1 MTKRLFSFLLAS
13 ILMTCTCLSA
23 FAADSQ
29 GGAISNTIGNVYNGA
44 SDVQSAVSD
53 PVTWYVS
60 NQIVG
65 DSKYSDGIDLIC
77 PNGDYEEHY
86 DDAFSSA
93 VCPYDGEALI
103 IKGNGVTFTPGGGSG
118 NLGMGVGRKDLPG
131 YTGGVSNVNRSGVL
145 MLPMEHDFIATTNN
159 STFEPSTSTS
169 SSYKSVF
176 CPDYKGDYIVA
187 DSLGTNIEYS
197 FSCSDD
203 VFSSKM
209 WSSDSSTTFY
219 HGVGV
224 SFKVTAPVDG
234 YYAVYSSP
242 TYSCGGYAPRDNSS
256 YSRKDQKFSWYKGT
270 SGYTSFSRSYY
281 AKGQSIV
288 INARPR
294 IHYTGLWDIGY
305 PSTSSYF
312 YCYGVPILSVEPVDA
327 SSSNISNQT
336 KIVINNNNV
345 KNTWNGNVYVDASNH
360 LTYIF
365 PQYTYINE
373 NYEHVTSISENPIIY
388 NSETN
393 QYYTYSPTTNNYY
406 YISYGEKTNPTPTP
420 SPDPDSPEPIPKPST
435 PETAEGG
442 DDNSG
447 KILDVLYKIW
457 DEIKNGFAN
466 VKVWSANIQ
475 TEISTSFTNFT
486 AKFTEY
492 SNNVKT
498 WFTNL
503 QSSFSTSITNLSN
516 SIKLSIENLNVNIQ
530 NYFNKKLPNLPIGDF
545 TIHPDATRR
554 RIIPKMNT
562 NEFEDSHGTW
572 IASGSARYSTSHDY
586 YMAFDG
592 TSNCWEV
599 NNTKPSILQIQIP
612 DPENYFIDGYVL
624 ASLQYS
630 SEYPKDW
637 ILQGSD
643 DGETWVDLDTQTSQN
658 LSDSKE
664 HEYSLKLNK
673 CYTYYRMYMTNYNSS
688 WNSLSTFNLLG
699 YTADDIDVATPSPSP
714 SPAPDPVEPIL
725 PDAQNYIIPKM
736 NSNTFT
742 DEHGTW
748 IASGSSKY
756 SDVFDFFYAFDRST
770 ANFWETNSS
779 PSNLQI
785 EIPDP
790 ESYYIDGY
798 IMRISKFNNRYAK
811 EWTLQGSDDGKT
823 WDDLDKQTGQNLSD
837 LEEHKYPLTLRKA
850 YKYYRLNMSN
860 YASSMCSLSHFN
872 LLGYDAKDV
881 VTPTPSPT
889 DPTSPSP
896 APDPGTDPTPVP
908 TPGGGTVPAPGG
920 DSNIS
925 GGDDEGLF
933 GWLWDLLKDLVKAIL
948 KAIFKILS
956 NILGFLIWIVERV
969 GLLLPFLPAPAIAA
983 LGAGVVLIF
992 VIRII
997 RFIRG

>member
-1 MTKRLFSFLLAS
+1 MIKRLFSFLLAS
-13 ILMTCTCLSA
+13 ILMTCICLSA

-29 GGAISNTIGNVYNGA
+29 GGSISNTIGNVYNGV
-44 SDVQSAVSD
+44 SDIQNGVSD
-53 PVTWYVS
+53 PVSWYVS

-118 NLGMGVGRKDLPG
+118 NLGTGVGRKDLPG

-159 STFEPSTSTS
+159 STFEPSTSAS

-197 FSCSDD
+197 FSCSGN

-242 TYSCGGYAPRDNSS
+242 KFSYGGYAPRDNSS
-256 YSRKDQKFSWYKGT
+256 YSRKDQEFKWYKGS

-281 AKGQSIV
+281 AKGQSII

-312 YCYGVPILSVEPVDA
+312 YCYGVPTLSVEPVDA
-327 SSSNISNQT
+327 SSSNISSKT

-393 QYYTYSPTTNNYY
+393 QYYTYSPVTNNYY
-406 YISYGEKTNPTPTP
+406 YISYGEKSDPTPTP
-420 SPDPDSPEPIPKPST
+420 SPDPDSSNPTPTTKPNT

-442 DDNSG
+442 DNNSG

-486 AKFTEY
+486 VKFTEY

-530 NYFNKKLPNLPIGDF
+530 NYFNKKLPNLPIGNF

-562 NEFEDSHGTW
+562 NEFEDSHGMW

-612 DPENYFIDGYVL
+612 DPENYYIDGYVL

-643 DGETWVDLDTQTSQN
+643 DGEVWVDLDTQTDQN
-658 LSDSKE
+658 LSDLKE
-664 HEYSLKLNK
+664 HEYNLKLNK

-699 YTADDIDVATPSPSP
+699 YTADDIDDTTPTPSPSP
-714 SPAPDPVEPIL
+714 EPVDPIHPET
-725 PDAQNYIIPKM
+725 QNLIIPKM

-756 SDVFDFFYAFDRST
+756 SDVFDFFRAFDRST
-770 ANFWETNSS
+770 SEIWETNVS
-779 PSNLQI
+779 PSYLQI

-811 EWTLQGSDDGKT
+811 DWTLQGSDDGKT

-881 VTPTPSPT
+881 VTPTPAPT
-889 DPTSPSP
+889 DPPSPSP
-896 APDPGTDPTPVP
+896 APDPGKPDSGDKTNNFWTIIFPN
-908 TPGGGTVPAPGG
+908 GGGSEDGKKGVFWALVSLILALIAFFANLAVGVG
-920 DSNIS
+920 Y
-925 GGDDEGLF
+925 LF
-933 GWLWDLLKDLVKAIL
+933 
-948 KAIFKILS
+948 
-956 NILGFLIWIVERV
+956 
-969 GLLLPFLPAPAIAA
+969 PFLPD
-983 LGAGVVLIF
+983 GVVMTINTCLI
-992 VIRII
+992 VIFLFTII
-997 RFIRG
+997 KFIMRSK